1 MSDMWPAYRGI
12 LTVTIAKAAEEWKIS
27 LKEYLLQIEG
37 REQMLR
43 YNLELNEHGNTA
55 LCASGTHREMRYV

>member
-12 LTVTIAKAAEEWKIS
+12 LTVTIAKAADEWKIS

-43 YNLELNEHGNTA
+43 YNLELTKRGNTA
-55 LCASGTHREMRYV
+55 LYASGTHREMRYV

>member
-1 MSDMWPAYRGI
+1 M
-12 LTVTIAKAAEEWKIS
+12 TIAKAADEWKIS

-43 YNLELNEHGNTA
+43 YNLELTKRGNTA
-55 LCASGTHREMRYV
+55 LYASGTHREMRYV